1 MIKGIVIGFILAIA
15 ISVGCV
21 FLYFSAGMAPVATA
35 DPPMPF
41 EKKLANM
48 ALDAHIEKQHI
59 PPSPVP
65 ADEPNF
71 LAGASVYKQHCAL
84 CHGLPGQPPIDYA
97 TTMFPKPP
105 QLFRGKGVTDDP
117 ASETFWKAANGI
129 RLSGMPSFKTKLSD
143 TQLWEVSQLLAH
155 ANEIPESVKKVLIPD
170 LPTELDT
177 FSSFSIE
184 YRALVHIRSEEE
196 ENYHAGDRNVQ
207 PNGERQACDSAVHRE
222 PARHR
227 EKERRQHHRQRD
239 NRKDHMAG

>member
-21 FLYFSAGMAPVATA
+21 FYYFSAGMAPVATA

-48 ALDAHIEKQHI
+48 GLDAHIKKQHI
-59 PPSPVP
+59 PPPPVT
-65 ADEPNF
+65 ADEPTF

-105 QLFRGKGVTDDP
+105 QLFRGKGVTDDS
-117 ASETFWKAANGI
+117 ASETYWKVANGI
-129 RLSGMPSFKTKLSD
+129 RLSGMPSFKTKLTD
-143 TQLWEVSQLLAH
+143 TQLWQVSELLAQ

-170 LPTELDT
+170 SPMPASAPPLP
-177 FSSFSIE
+177 SAS
-184 YRALVHIRSEEE
+184 
-196 ENYHAGDRNVQ
+196 GQ
-207 PNGERQACDSAVHRE
+207 PSA
-222 PARHR
+222 
-227 EKERRQHHRQRD
+227 K
-239 NRKDHMAG
+239 